1 MAPRQQG
8 ESRAMGRIV
17 GGTRLTVDGRCVV
30 EGRRAA

>member
-1 MAPRQQG
+1 MGPRAQG
-8 ESRAMGRIV
+8 ESRALGRVV